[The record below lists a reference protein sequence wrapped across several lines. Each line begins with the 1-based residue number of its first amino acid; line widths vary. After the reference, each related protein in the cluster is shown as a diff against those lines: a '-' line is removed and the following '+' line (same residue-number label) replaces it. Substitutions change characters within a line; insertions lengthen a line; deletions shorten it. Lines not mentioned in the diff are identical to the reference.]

1 MVKTTLEIDGVTYE
15 SKPEVNKCYGCAADK
30 IDWLRLCNP
39 LNRDINCTEHKIIWV
54 KKKVTPE
61 PMKIVMVDSSGA
73 ETVKLTTKDTN
84 PKDSVGVKKSPLSVV
99 PTQVIHEIGL
109 GMLEGALKYG
119 RHNYRVAGVRS
130 SVYYDAAMRHLN
142 QWWEGED
149 VDGPSGLSHVTKAM
163 TTLAV
168 LRDAMLQDKL
178 TDDRPPPALNR
189 EWLED
194 YNKKA
199 GELIDKYPNPVPAY
213 TKGDV

>member
-1 MVKTTLEIDGVTYE
+1 MVLVVLVNKKGKTMDKLEIDGVTYIKVAE
-15 SKPEVNKCYGCAADK
+15 LRENYCEGCAGLDN
-30 IDWLRLCNP
+30 DMLCTAFSNKVK
-39 LNRDINCTEHKIIWV
+39 CGHEGIIWI
-54 KKKVTPE
+54 KQTESESLE
-61 PMKIVMVDSSGA
+61 P
-73 ETVKLTTKDTN
+73 VKLNTKDTN

-149 VDGPSGLSHVTKAM
+149 IDGPSGLSHITKAM

-168 LRDAMLQDKL
+168 LRDAMLQEKL
-178 TDDRPPPALNR
+178 TDDRPPPALNKN
-189 EWLED
+189 WLED
-194 YNKKA
+194 YNKKT
-199 GELIDKYPNPVPAY
+199 GELIEKYPNPVPAY

>member
-1 MVKTTLEIDGVTYE
+1 MLKTELEINGVTYE
-15 SKPEVNKCYGCAADK
+15 SAPETNDCIGCAASDLEWDK
-30 IDWLRLCNP
+30 LCRH
-39 LNRDINCTEHKIIWV
+39 LCKDISCKIIWV
-54 KKKVTPE
+54 KKESVVE
-61 PMKIVMVDSSGA
+61 P
-73 ETVKLTTKDTN
+73 VKLNTKDTN

-142 QWWEGED
+142 EWWEGED
-149 VDGPSGLSHVTKAM
+149 IDGPSGLSHVTKAM

-189 EWLED
+189 QWLED